1 MTRPRLDAGD
11 GGGWGLP
18 GRRSARALRLRSART
33 DGGTGSVLTKPPFSL
48 SEVEGHAEPSPQ
60 GANGFTLV
68 ELMIV
73 ITVIGLASAIAVWSL
88 PDRRGRL
95 TDEALRFA
103 ARVRAAHD
111 VAVVEASP
119 VSIWVTRGG
128 YGFDRRADGAW
139 SPMTAKPLRVAQWE
153 DGTQAAIPDSSGRV
167 RITFDV
173 TGLAD
178 RPVELRLTR
187 DRASSI
193 VRIGADGTVRV
204 DG

>member
-1 MTRPRLDAGD
+1 MNGAGA
-11 GGGWGLP
+11 P
-18 GRRSARALRLRSART
+18 VRTSVRTERSRSAR
-33 DGGTGSVLTKPPFSL
+33 
-48 SEVEGHAEPSPQ
+48 
-60 GANGFTLV
+60 ANGFTLV

-88 PDRRGRL
+88 PDRRGRVA
-95 TDEALRFA
+95 DEALKFA

-128 YGFDRRADGAW
+128 YGFDRRAEGAW

-153 DGTQAAIPDSSGRV
+153 DGTQAQIPDASGRV

-187 DRASSI
+187 ERASSI

>member
-11 GGGWGLP
+11 GSGRGLLGEDEIWP
-18 GRRSARALRLRSART
+18 STSLRLNGTEDPYSTSVRTGRSRSAWADLAPRRAT
-33 DGGTGSVLTKPPFSL
+33 
-48 SEVEGHAEPSPQ
+48 
-60 GANGFTLV
+60 GFTLV

-73 ITVIGLASAIAVWSL
+73 ITVIGLASAVAVLSL
-88 PDRRGRL
+88 PDRRGRV
-95 TDEALRFA
+95 TDEALKFA

-153 DGTQAAIPDSSGRV
+153 DGTQATIPDASGRV

>member
-1 MTRPRLDAGD
+1 MSLRARLDAGN
-11 GGGWGLP
+11 GGGRTLSGWP
-18 GRRSARALRLRSART
+18 GAWSSSVRRRN
-33 DGGTGSVLTKPPFSL
+33 
-48 SEVEGHAEPSPQ
+48 
-60 GANGFTLV
+60 GAGQAGFTLV

-73 ITVIGLASAIAVWSL
+73 ITVIGLASAIAVLSL
-88 PDRRGRL
+88 PDRRGRV

-111 VAVVEASP
+111 VAVVEAAP

-128 YGFDRRADGAW
+128 YGFDRRADGVW

-153 DGTQAAIPDSSGRV
+153 DGTQAQIPDASGRV

-187 DRASSI
+187 ERASSI
-193 VRIGADGTVRV
+193 IRIGADGTVRV

>member
-11 GGGWGLP
+11 GGGWGAWPSTSLRLN
-18 GRRSARALRLRSART
+18 GAEELASTSVRTERSRSAR
-33 DGGTGSVLTKPPFSL
+33 
-48 SEVEGHAEPSPQ
+48 
-60 GANGFTLV
+60 ANGFTLV

-139 SPMTAKPLRVAQWE
+139 SPITAKPLRVAQWE

>member
-1 MTRPRLDAGD
+1 MTARARLDAGNGD
-11 GGGWGLP
+11 GRALNVFRV
-18 GRRSARALRLRSART
+18 GRRRNAGEAASA
-33 DGGTGSVLTKPPFSL
+33 PP
-48 SEVEGHAEPSPQ
+48 
-60 GANGFTLV
+60 ANGFTLI

-73 ITVIGLASAIAVWSL
+73 VTVIGLASAIAVL
-88 PDRRGRL
+88 AMPDRRGRL

-111 VAVVEASP
+111 VAVVEATP

-153 DGTQAAIPDSSGRV
+153 DGTQAMVPDASGRV
-167 RITFDV
+167 RVTFDV

-193 VRIGADGTVRV
+193 VRIGVDGTVRV

>member
-1 MTRPRLDAGD
+1 MSKAARLDAGN
-11 GGGWGLP
+11 GGGQGLR
-18 GRRSARALRLRSART
+18 GVRRVTSSQSSVPPERSRRPSRALPPRT
-33 DGGTGSVLTKPPFSL
+33 LTSL
-48 SEVEGHAEPSPQ
+48 IANGASER
-60 GANGFTLV
+60 GFTLV

-88 PDRRGRL
+88 PDRRGRVG
-95 TDEALRFA
+95 DEALRFA

-128 YGFDRRADGAW
+128 YGFDQRTDGAW

-153 DGTQAAIPDSSGRV
+153 DGTQAQVPDASGRV

-178 RPVELRLTR
+178 RPVELRLVR
-187 DRASSI
+187 ERASSI

>member
-1 MTRPRLDAGD
+1 VV
-11 GGGWGLP
+11 
-18 GRRSARALRLRSART
+18 
-33 DGGTGSVLTKPPFSL
+33 GTESPPANAPFRL
-48 SEVEGHAEPSPQ
+48 SEVEGHALPSPRR
-60 GANGFTLV
+60 ANGFTLV

-73 ITVIGLASAIAVWSL
+73 ITVIGLASAVAVLSL
-88 PDRRGRL
+88 PDRRGRV

-139 SPMTAKPLRVAQWE
+139 SPMTVKPLRVAQWE
-153 DGTQAAIPDSSGRV
+153 DGTQAVIPDASGRV

-187 DRASSI
+187 ERASST

>member
-1 MTRPRLDAGD
+1 M
-11 GGGWGLP
+11 
-18 GRRSARALRLRSART
+18 
-33 DGGTGSVLTKPPFSL
+33 V
-48 SEVEGHAEPSPQ
+48 
-60 GANGFTLV
+60 
-68 ELMIV
+68 V

-88 PDRRGRL
+88 PDRRGRV

-128 YGFDRRADGAW
+128 YGFDQRAGGAW

-153 DGTQAAIPDSSGRV
+153 DGTQAMIPDASGRV

-187 DRASSI
+187 ERASSI

>member
-1 MTRPRLDAGD
+1 MSATARLDAGS
-11 GGGWGLP
+11 GGGRGLP
-18 GRRSARALRLRSART
+18 DRTIPAAARAER
-33 DGGTGSVLTKPPFSL
+33 
-48 SEVEGHAEPSPQ
+48 
-60 GANGFTLV
+60 GFTLV

-73 ITVIGLASAIAVWSL
+73 ITVIGLASAVAVLSL
-88 PDRRGRL
+88 PDRRGRV
-95 TDEALRFA
+95 TDEALKFA

-139 SPMTAKPLRVAQWE
+139 TPMTAKPLRVAQWE
-153 DGTQAAIPDSSGRV
+153 DGTQAGIPDASGRV
-167 RITFDV
+167 RVTFDV

-178 RPVELRLTR
+178 RPLELRLTR

-193 VRIGADGTVRV
+193 VRIGADGSVRV

>member
-1 MTRPRLDAGD
+1 MTDRARLDAGD
-11 GGGWGLP
+11 GGRRGLLGEGGAWP
-18 GRRSARALRLRSART
+18 STSLRLNGA
-33 DGGTGSVLTKPPFSL
+33 G
-48 SEVEGHAEPSPQ
+48 EPSPTSVRTERSRSAW
-60 GANGFTLV
+60 ANGFTLV

-73 ITVIGLASAIAVWSL
+73 ITVIGLASAIAVLSL
-88 PDRRGRL
+88 PDRRGRV

-153 DGTQAAIPDSSGRV
+153 DGTQAQIPDASGRV

-187 DRASSI
+187 ERVSSI

>member
-1 MTRPRLDAGD
+1 VSSYARLDAGN
-11 GGGWGLP
+11 GGGRGLP
-18 GRRSARALRLRSART
+18 GEVEAWPSTSLRLNGAGGLIPSVVGTERSR
-33 DGGTGSVLTKPPFSL
+33 SVR
-48 SEVEGHAEPSPQ
+48 
-60 GANGFTLV
+60 ANGFTLV
-68 ELMIV
+68 ELMVV

-88 PDRRGRL
+88 PDRRGRV

-153 DGTQAAIPDSSGRV
+153 DGTQATIPDASGRV

>member
-1 MTRPRLDAGD
+1 MRFRARLDAGD
-11 GGGWGLP
+11 GGGRGLP
-18 GRRSARALRLRSART
+18 GGLSPTSVQAERSRSPCT
-33 DGGTGSVLTKPPFSL
+33 STSL
-48 SEVEGHAEPSPQ
+48 
-60 GANGFTLV
+60 GANGAGERGFTLV

-73 ITVIGLASAIAVWSL
+73 ITVIGLASAVAVLSL
-88 PDRRGRL
+88 PDRRGRV
-95 TDEALRFA
+95 TDEALKFA

-119 VSIWVTRGG
+119 ISIWVTRGG

-139 SPMTAKPLRVAQWE
+139 TPMTAKPLRVAQWE
-153 DGTQAAIPDSSGRV
+153 DGTQAMISDASGRV

-187 DRASSI
+187 ERASSI

>member
-11 GGGWGLP
+11 GSGRGLLGEDETWP
-18 GRRSARALRLRSART
+18 STSLRLNGTEDPYSTSVRTERSRSARA
-33 DGGTGSVLTKPPFSL
+33 DLTPRR
-48 SEVEGHAEPSPQ
+48 AT
-60 GANGFTLV
+60 GFTLV

-73 ITVIGLASAIAVWSL
+73 ITVIGLASAVAVLSL
-88 PDRRGRL
+88 PDRRGRV
-95 TDEALRFA
+95 TDEALKFA

-153 DGTQAAIPDSSGRV
+153 DGTQAAIPDASGRV

-187 DRASSI
+187 ERASSI

>member
-1 MTRPRLDAGD
+1 MT
-11 GGGWGLP
+11 
-18 GRRSARALRLRSART
+18 
-33 DGGTGSVLTKPPFSL
+33 SL
-48 SEVEGHAEPSPQ
+48 IANGASER
-60 GANGFTLV
+60 GFTLV

-88 PDRRGRL
+88 PDRRGRVG
-95 TDEALRFA
+95 DEALRFA

-128 YGFDRRADGAW
+128 YGFDQRTDGAW

-153 DGTQAAIPDSSGRV
+153 DGTQAQVPDASGRV

-178 RPVELRLTR
+178 RPVELRLVR
-187 DRASSI
+187 ERASSRFLATTLYSAAADTLTPSPATTTTGS
-193 VRIGADGTVRV
+193 VRALPARAAERQVRAV
-204 DG
+204 AECHRELA

>member
-1 MTRPRLDAGD
+1 MSRAARLDAGN
-11 GGGWGLP
+11 GGGRGLRVVRRGTSSRSSVQPERSRRP
-18 GRRSARALRLRSART
+18 GRALTPCTSTSLRAN
-33 DGGTGSVLTKPPFSL
+33 
-48 SEVEGHAEPSPQ
+48 
-60 GANGFTLV
+60 GAKESGFTLV
-68 ELMIV
+68 ELMVV

-88 PDRRGRL
+88 PDRRGRV

-128 YGFDRRADGAW
+128 YGFDRRTDGAW

-153 DGTQAAIPDSSGRV
+153 EGTQALIPDASGRV

-187 DRASSI
+187 ERASSI

>member
-1 MTRPRLDAGD
+1 MSARPRLDAGS
-11 GGGWGLP
+11 GGGRGLP
-18 GRRSARALRLRSART
+18 DRLIPAAVRAER
-33 DGGTGSVLTKPPFSL
+33 
-48 SEVEGHAEPSPQ
+48 
-60 GANGFTLV
+60 GFTLV

-73 ITVIGLASAIAVWSL
+73 ITVIGLASAVAVLSL
-88 PDRRGRL
+88 PDRRGRV
-95 TDEALRFA
+95 TDEALKFA

-139 SPMTAKPLRVAQWE
+139 TPMTAKPLRVAQWE
-153 DGTQAAIPDSSGRV
+153 DGTQAGIPDASGRV
-167 RITFDV
+167 RVTFDV

-178 RPVELRLTR
+178 RPLELRLTR

-193 VRIGADGTVRV
+193 VRIGADGSVRV